1 MRRGVTALLVFVIEA
16 GSRLSAAPVMG
27 PEGLADQA
35 DKRQL
40 VGDFL
45 QLSTA
50 EASGFWPLYERLQS
64 EWRALQSDREEHL
77 RNYGRDYAAMTD
89 ALALEYTKELLQH
102 EERRIRLMRQYLPSF
117 QKVLPARK
125 VARYYQIEE
134 KIHAAVSAE
143 TAVEIPLIQ

>member
-1 MRRGVTALLVFVIEA
+1 MRRGVTALLVFVVGP
-16 GSRLSAAPVMG
+16 GSSLAADPVVGTDRLG
-27 PEGLADQA
+27 DRA

-45 QLSTA
+45 QLSAA
-50 EASGFWPLYERLQS
+50 EASGFWPVYERLQR
-64 EWRALQSDREEHL
+64 EWRVLQSEREEHL

-89 ALALEYTKELLQH
+89 TLALEYTKELLQH
-102 EERRIRLMRQYLPSF
+102 EERRIRLLRQYLPSF

-125 VARYYQIEE
+125 LARYYQIEE